1 MAEEKESTSIP
12 LSQAENGG
20 EDPEDPVKSP
30 PTSSASSTR
39 QVHYFSFHLHR
50 PFFKFNLIRLDI
62 LRSICV

>member
-30 PTSSASSTR
+30 PTSSGSSTR
-39 QVHYFSFHLHR
+39 QVRLILFNPRH
-50 PFFKFNLIRLDI
+50 PFFNQFN
-62 LRSICV
+62 